1 MLTSL
6 IKIIINQIQIY
17 NEYIKVDYHDKF
29 LFILSTESNE
39 FFANKFY
46 LYKNTFTTIK
56 YDYLQH
62 LSIYFPYYYNERF

>member
-6 IKIIINQIQIY
+6 IKIVINQIQVYNEFIQKIY
-17 NEYIKVDYHDKF
+17 NQTN
-29 LFILSTESNE
+29 FILSTESNE

-46 LYKNTFTTIK
+46 LYENTFTSIK